1 MMKLNNKPRK
11 MTDWE
16 KLVDWLIAAELGGK
30 GKCTQPGDNDRD
42 DDDVDGEDGEDDNDN
57 FRDDDDHDRDEDD
70 DDDWTL

>member
-1 MMKLNNKPRK
+1 

-42 DDDVDGEDGEDDNDN
+42 DDDRDDGDYEDDDGDGEDDNDN
-57 FRDDDDHDRDEDD
+57 YRDYVMMMTELHSNGNIMDKM
-70 DDDWTL
+70 

>member
-1 MMKLNNKPRK
+1 

-42 DDDVDGEDGEDDNDN
+42 DDDVDGEDGGMIMTIFVMMMTMIVMKMMMMTELYSNDN
-57 FRDDDDHDRDEDD
+57 IMDKR
-70 DDDWTL
+70 

>member
-1 MMKLNNKPRK
+1 

-42 DDDVDGEDGEDDNDN
+42 DDDY
-57 FRDDDDHDRDEDD
+57 DDDDGDD
-70 DDDWTL
+70 GDLSTWASARTWTSSKDS